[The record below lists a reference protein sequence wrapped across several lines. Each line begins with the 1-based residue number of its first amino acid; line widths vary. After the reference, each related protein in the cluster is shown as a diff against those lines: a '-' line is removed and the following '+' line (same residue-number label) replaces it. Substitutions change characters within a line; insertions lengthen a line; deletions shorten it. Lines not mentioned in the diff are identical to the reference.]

1 MKLSSKNIPAHGRV
15 KRSFT
20 LIELLVSS
28 AISSWHFFAQK
39 SAVATQ
45 QRIPL
50 FLKKEVGF
58 GERGKTSFPVKR
70 SFSPLPKSAFT
81 LIELLVVIAIIAI
94 LAAILLP
101 ALNSARERG
110 RSASCINNLKQ
121 VFHPLMAYAEAN
133 NDYSPSGYGD
143 ADGATPYGS
152 WACWMAYKGYMD
164 IRFDTLAYLELVK
177 TLLRCPSLP
186 VLSPETDRSQSY
198 GHYGM
203 ISTWREWHSD
213 FTYTP
218 VGSQANIG
226 VNYNN
231 RYYIFKKIPNPSSF
245 GLVADSWDEGRKH
258 MHQVIRQISGSGYGA
273 APNTYNDGSFALAHN
288 GNGNMLMVDG
298 HVESWSEGQVNSA
311 GGKSVAEKKT
321 TNISYT
327 KTF

>member
-1 MKLSSKNIPAHGRV
+1 MKKLHKCSP
-15 KRSFT
+15 FT
-20 LIELLVSS
+20 LIELLVSKTWQICVS
-28 AISSWHFFAQK
+28 LLYYFRK
-39 SAVATQ
+39 S
-45 QRIPL
+45 IPL
-50 FLKKEVGF
+50 FLKEIEGA
-58 GERGKTSFPVKR
+58 GERENF
-70 SFSPLPKSAFT
+70 FSRPLGGLRKNSPFST
-81 LIELLVVIAIIAI
+81 LGL
-94 LAAILLP
+94 
-101 ALNSARERG
+101 
-110 RSASCINNLKQ
+110 
-121 VFHPLMAYAEAN
+121 
-133 NDYSPSGYGD
+133 
-143 ADGATPYGS
+143 
-152 WACWMAYKGYMD
+152 
-164 IRFDTLAYLELVK
+164 
-177 TLLRCPSLP
+177 
-186 VLSPETDRSQSY
+186 

-258 MHQVIRQISGSGYGA
+258 MHQVIRQISGSGYGV